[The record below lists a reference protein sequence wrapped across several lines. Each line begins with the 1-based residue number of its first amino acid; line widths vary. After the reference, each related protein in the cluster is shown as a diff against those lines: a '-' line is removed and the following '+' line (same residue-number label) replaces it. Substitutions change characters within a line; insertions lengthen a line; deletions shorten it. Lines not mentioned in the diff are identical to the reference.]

1 LQYFTAHLFLIFSS
15 LAWAGGE
22 NGRHGLSADG
32 GPTERVDPASKQ
44 SAFLQDVKTAI
55 TYLFTP

>member
-1 LQYFTAHLFLIFSS
+1 VHLFLIFSS

-32 GPTERVDPASKQ
+32 GPTERVDPSSKQ
-44 SAFLQDVKTAI
+44 SAFLKYVKNATN
-55 TYLFTP
+55 YLFTP

>member
-1 LQYFTAHLFLIFSS
+1 VHLFLIFSS

-22 NGRHGLSADG
+22 NGRHGRSADG

-44 SAFLQDVKTAI
+44 SAFLQYVKNAI
-55 TYLFTP
+55 NYLFKP